1 MFTLVLKDF
10 MMKKVL
16 SKINTNSEG
25 IELFNTFTIVSL
37 ILSLMVMII
46 ILLYFIPVDLLVAS
60 DFRTNDYLKS
70 WRVDEGANFTVV
82 YTHSVELTP
91 VSETYTIQDEEI
103 ILTETYFKSYG
114 AGLPAST
121 PYKFEIT
128 DEGFRI
134 YEINKVIDD
143 LTYRTGA
150 VRANHTLIINDD
162 IYDFL
167 DFSEPREGVKF
178 EVRRLSVLHYF
189 IREGF

>member
-1 MFTLVLKDF
+1 
-10 MMKKVL
+10 MMSKGL
-16 SKINTNSEG
+16 SKINNNSEG
-25 IELFNTFTIVSL
+25 IEQFNTFTIVRL
-37 ILSLMVMII
+37 ILSLIFMVI

-70 WRVDEGANFTVV
+70 WRLDEGESFTVV

-91 VSETYTIQDEEI
+91 VWETYTIQDGEI

-128 DEGFRI
+128 EEGFRI

-150 VRANHTLIINDD
+150 VRANHTLIINDL

-167 DFSEPREGVKF
+167 DFSAPREGVKF
-178 EVRRLSVLHYF
+178 EIKRLSVLQYF